1 MLFEII
7 IILILVSLNGILA
20 MSEIAFVSAK
30 RFKLAEKANK
40 GNSAAKKALQLLEE
54 PEKFLSAI
62 QIGITFIG
70 IIAGA
75 YGGYAMAEDLT
86 PYLQKFEFLK
96 LYAEEISFASIV
108 ILITYLS
115 LVIGELVPKSIALNN
130 PEKITLL
137 TAPLMH
143 ALTKAFTPLV
153 SVLSITTKGLLSLI
167 GIKKTDDP
175 PVTEDEL
182 KSLLELGTTHGTF
195 EKEESEM
202 ISKIFSFNDK
212 KVSSV
217 MVPRMEIEW
226 IDSQMSQLE
235 IFNFISTNKF
245 SRYFLCEDNIDN
257 VLGYIEAKEFLIN
270 YNTDPSFEI
279 KSILHQALV
288 VPEYI
293 YSIELIEKFRA
304 QRTNMALVVDEYGGT
319 QGMITLHDLVENIF
333 GELPEKFE
341 DSEPRVIQRSD
352 GSFLVDGSIEL
363 KKISELFSIEIN
375 DFSFTTLNGFIM
387 HKLGRIS
394 NEGDII
400 IHGSYQF
407 EVIDMD
413 GKRIDKVLV
422 KRLNN

>member
-1 MLFEII
+1 MIYEIV
-7 IILILVSLNGILA
+7 IILILLSLNGILA

-40 GNSAAKKALQLLEE
+40 GNSAAKKALRLLEE

-96 LYAEEISFASIV
+96 TYAEEISFAFIV
-108 ILITYLS
+108 VLITYLS

-130 PEKITLL
+130 PEKITLF

-153 SVLSITTKGLLSLI
+153 SFLSITTKGLLSLI
-167 GIKKTDDP
+167 GIKKNQDP

-226 IDSQMSQLE
+226 IDSKMTKQE
-235 IFNFISTNKF
+235 IINFVSTHKF
-245 SRYFLCEDNIDN
+245 SRYFLCDDNIDN

-270 YNTDPSFEI
+270 YNSAPSFDI

-293 YSIELIEKFRA
+293 YSIELVEKFRL
-304 QRTNMALVVDEYGGT
+304 QRTNIALVVDEYGGT
-319 QGMITLHDLVENIF
+319 QGLITLHDLVENIF
-333 GELPEKFE
+333 GDLPEKFDE
-341 DSEPRVIQRSD
+341 SEQNVLQRSD

-363 KKISELFSIEIN
+363 KKISDLFSMEI
-375 DFSFTTLNGFIM
+375 DDISFSTLNGFIM
-387 HKLGRIS
+387 HNLGRIS
-394 NEGDII
+394 KEGDII
-400 IHGSYQF
+400 THGSYQF

-422 KRLNN
+422 KKINN

>member
-1 MLFEII
+1 MIFEIV
-7 IILILVSLNGILA
+7 IILILLSLNGILA

-40 GNSAAKKALQLLEE
+40 GNSAAKKALRLLEE

-96 LYAEEISFASIV
+96 TYAEEISFAFIV
-108 ILITYLS
+108 VLITYLS

-153 SVLSITTKGLLSLI
+153 SFLSITTKGLLSLI
-167 GIKKTDDP
+167 GIKKNQDP

-217 MVPRMEIEW
+217 MVPRIEIEW
-226 IDSQMSQLE
+226 IDSKMTQQE
-235 IFNFISTNKF
+235 TFNFVSTHQF
-245 SRYFLCEDNIDN
+245 SKYFLCEDTIDN

-270 YNTDPSFEI
+270 YN
-279 KSILHQALV
+279 
-288 VPEYI
+288 Y
-293 YSIELIEKFRA
+293 
-304 QRTNMALVVDEYGGT
+304 
-319 QGMITLHDLVENIF
+319 
-333 GELPEKFE
+333 
-341 DSEPRVIQRSD
+341 
-352 GSFLVDGSIEL
+352 
-363 KKISELFSIEIN
+363 
-375 DFSFTTLNGFIM
+375 
-387 HKLGRIS
+387 
-394 NEGDII
+394 
-400 IHGSYQF
+400 
-407 EVIDMD
+407 
-413 GKRIDKVLV
+413 
-422 KRLNN
+422 

>member
-1 MLFEII
+1 
-7 IILILVSLNGILA
+7 

-30 RFKLAEKANK
+30 RFKLAEEAKKN
-40 GNSAAKKALQLLEE
+40 NSAAKKALQLLEE
-54 PEKFLSAI
+54 PEKFLSSV
-62 QIGITFIG
+62 QIGITMVG

-75 YGGYAMAEDLT
+75 FGGYTMAKDFA
-86 PYLQKFEFLK
+86 PYLEMFGFLK
-96 LYAEEISFASIV
+96 PYAEEISFAIIV

-143 ALTKAFTPLV
+143 AITKSFTPMV
-153 SVLSITTKGLLSLI
+153 NFLSFTTKILLSFI
-167 GIKKTDDP
+167 GVKKNTEP

-202 ISKIFSFNDK
+202 IKKIFSFNDK

-217 MVPRMEIEW
+217 MIPRMEIEW
-226 IDSQMSQLE
+226 IDSKMPHPE
-235 IFNFISTNKF
+235 IFNFISTQKF
-245 SRYFLCEDNIDN
+245 SRFFLCEDNVDN

-270 YNTDPSFEI
+270 YKNDPSFDI
-279 KSILHQALV
+279 RSILHQALV

-293 YSIELIEKFRA
+293 YSIELVEKFRL
-304 QRTNMALVVDEYGGT
+304 QRTNIALVVDEYGGT
-319 QGMITLHDLVENIF
+319 QGMVTLHDLVENIF

-352 GSFLVDGSIEL
+352 GTFLVDGSIEL
-363 KKISELFSIEIN
+363 KKISDSFGIEIS
-375 DFSFTTLNGFIM
+375 DDSFSTLNGFIM
-387 HKLGRIS
+387 HHLGRIS
-394 NEGDII
+394 KESDLINY
-400 IHGSYQF
+400 GSYQF

-413 GKRIDKVLV
+413 GKRIDKVLI
-422 KRLNN
+422 KKISD

>member
-1 MLFEII
+1 MIFEIV
-7 IILILVSLNGILA
+7 IILILLSLNGILA

-40 GNSAAKKALQLLEE
+40 GNSAAKKALRLLEE

-70 IIAGA
+70 IVAGA
-75 YGGYAMAEDLT
+75 FGGYAMAEDLA

-96 LYAEEISFASIV
+96 TYSQEISFGLIV

-115 LVIGELVPKSIALNN
+115 LIIGELVPKSIALNN

-153 SVLSITTKGLLSLI
+153 GFLSITTKGLLSLI
-167 GIKKTDDP
+167 GIKKNEDP

-202 ISKIFSFNDK
+202 INKIFSFNDK

-217 MVPRMEIEW
+217 MVPRIEIEW
-226 IDSQMSQLE
+226 IDSKMTQQE
-235 IFNFISTNKF
+235 TFNFVSTHQF
-245 SRYFLCEDNIDN
+245 SKYFLCEDTIDN

-270 YNTDPSFEI
+270 YITDPLFDI
-279 KSILHQALV
+279 RSILHQALV

-293 YSIELIEKFRA
+293 YSIELVEKFRS
-304 QRTNMALVVDEYGGT
+304 QRTNIALVVDEYGGT
-319 QGMITLHDLVENIF
+319 QGLITLHDLVENIL
-333 GELPEKFE
+333 GDLPENFE
-341 DSEPRVIQRSD
+341 ESEQRIIKRSD
-352 GSFLVDGSIEL
+352 GTFLVDGSIEII
-363 KKISELFSIEIN
+363 KISDFFSIEFN
-375 DFSFTTLNGFIM
+375 AADYATLNGFIM
-387 HKLGRIS
+387 HQLGRIS
-394 NEGDII
+394 KEGDII
-400 IHGSYQF
+400 NHGSYQF

-422 KRLNN
+422 KKIKN